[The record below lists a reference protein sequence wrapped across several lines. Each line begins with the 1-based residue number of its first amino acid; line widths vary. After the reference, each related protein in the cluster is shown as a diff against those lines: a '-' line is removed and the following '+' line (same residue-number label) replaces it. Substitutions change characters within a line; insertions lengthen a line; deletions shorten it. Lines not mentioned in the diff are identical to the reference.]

1 MKGFFNINKPRGMN
15 STKVVAI
22 IKRLT
27 HEKVGHLGTLDPDA
41 HGVLPIAVG
50 KATRLFD
57 FFLNKDKVYEARGRF
72 GILTDTLDESGRVVL
87 TNDVRP
93 TRAQL
98 EAVLPLFCGKQMQM
112 PPIFSAKQVD
122 GERAYDKARRGEE
135 VTLSPREICVYSL
148 ELLSFKGDE
157 FSVRIH
163 CSAGTYVR
171 ALIRDIAEK
180 LGAIATTI
188 DIFRTRSGAFDIA
201 SSTSIDDIE
210 QAPPPW
216 GRVGRSGAQSDTR
229 QRGSCPNCHCEERS
243 DVAIPSLE
251 VTAHNCHCERS
262 VAIPTLHLISI
273 EDALSGQEKVRLTEP
288 QVQNLLCGR
297 GQSVPYKDAKN
308 VLFLTPD
315 GDTYGLGNIE
325 NGQIRITAFLLD

>member
-57 FFLNKDKVYEARGRF
+57 FFLNKDKEYEARGRF
-72 GILTDTLDESGRVVL
+72 GVLTDTLDESGRVVL
-87 TNDVRP
+87 MNDVRP

-112 PPIFSAKQVD
+112 PPAFSAKQVD

-135 VTLSPREICVYSL
+135 VTLTPREICIYSL
-148 ELLSFKGDE
+148 ELLSFEGDE

-171 ALIRDIAEK
+171 ALIRDLAEK
-180 LGAIATTI
+180 LGAIATTM
-188 DIFRTRSGAFDIA
+188 DIFRTRSGVFDIA
-201 SSTSIDDIE
+201 SSIAIDDLNNLRPLGGGLPE
-210 QAPPPW
+210 Q
-216 GRVGRSGAQSDTR
+216 
-229 QRGSCPNCHCEERS
+229 CEGGGGIS
-243 DVAIPSLE
+243 
-251 VTAHNCHCERS
+251 
-262 VAIPTLHLISI
+262 LISI
-273 EDALSGQEKVRLTEP
+273 EDALSGQEKVRLTKP
-288 QVQNLLCGR
+288 QVKNLLCGR
-297 GQSVPYKDAKN
+297 GQSIPYKDAKN

-315 GDTYGLGNIE
+315 GDTYGLGDIE
-325 NGQIRITAFLLD
+325 NGQIKIAAFLLD

>member
-112 PPIFSAKQVD
+112 PPVFSAKQVG

-148 ELLSFKGDE
+148 ELLGFEGDE

-180 LGAIATTI
+180 LGAIATTM

-201 SSTSIDDIE
+201 SSIFI
-210 QAPPPW
+210 
-216 GRVGRSGAQSDTR
+216 
-229 QRGSCPNCHCEERS
+229 NN
-243 DVAIPSLE
+243 I
-251 VTAHNCHCERS
+251 CHCERS

-273 EDALSGQEKVRLTEP
+273 KDALSGQEKVRLTEP

-308 VLFLTPD
+308 VLFLTPE
-315 GDTYGLGNIE
+315 GDTYGLGDIE
-325 NGQIRITAFLLD
+325 NGQIKITAFLLD

>member
-72 GILTDTLDESGRVVL
+72 GVLTDTLDESGRVVL

-112 PPIFSAKQVD
+112 PPAFSAKQV
-122 GERAYDKARRGEE
+122 GGVRAYDKARRGEE

-148 ELLSFKGDE
+148 ELLSFEGDE

-201 SSTSIDDIE
+201 SSISIDDIE

-229 QRGSCPNCHCEERS
+229 QRGSCP
-243 DVAIPSLE
+243 
-251 VTAHNCHCERS
+251 NCHCERS

-315 GDTYGLGNIE
+315 GDTYGLGDIE

>member
-112 PPIFSAKQVD
+112 PPAFSAKQV
-122 GERAYDKARRGEE
+122 GGVRAYDKARRGEE

-148 ELLSFKGDE
+148 ELLSFEGDE

-201 SSTSIDDIE
+201 SSISIDHI
-210 QAPPPW
+210 
-216 GRVGRSGAQSDTR
+216 
-229 QRGSCPNCHCEERS
+229 
-243 DVAIPSLE
+243 
-251 VTAHNCHCERS
+251 CHCERS

-273 EDALSGQEKVRLTEP
+273 KDALSGQEKVRLTEP

-315 GDTYGLGNIE
+315 GDTYGLGDIE
-325 NGQIRITAFLLD
+325 NGQIKIAAFLLD

>member
-72 GILTDTLDESGRVVL
+72 GVLTDTLDESGRVVL
-87 TNDVRP
+87 MNDVRP

-112 PPIFSAKQVD
+112 PPAFSAKQVD

-135 VTLSPREICVYSL
+135 VTLTPREICVYSL
-148 ELLSFKGDE
+148 ELLSFEGDE
-157 FSVRIH
+157 FAVRIN

-171 ALIRDIAEK
+171 MLIRDIAEK

-201 SSTSIDDIE
+201 SSISIDDLNNLCPLVGELSE
-210 QAPPPW
+210 QGEGGGGISP
-216 GRVGRSGAQSDTR
+216 
-229 QRGSCPNCHCEERS
+229 
-243 DVAIPSLE
+243 
-251 VTAHNCHCERS
+251 
-262 VAIPTLHLISI
+262 ISI

-288 QVQNLLCGR
+288 QVKNLLCGR
-297 GQSVPYKDAKN
+297 GQSIPYKDAKN

-315 GDTYGLGNIE
+315 GDTYGLGDIE
-325 NGQIRITAFLLD
+325 NEQIRITAFLLD

>member
-72 GILTDTLDESGRVVL
+72 GVLTDTLDESGRVVL
-87 TNDVRP
+87 MNDVRP

-98 EAVLPLFCGKQMQM
+98 EAVLPLFCGKQMQI
-112 PPIFSAKQVD
+112 PPAFSAKQVD
-122 GERAYDKARRGEE
+122 GERAYDKARRGEA
-135 VTLSPREICVYSL
+135 VTLTPREICVYSL
-148 ELLSFKGDE
+148 ELLSFEGGE
-157 FSVRIH
+157 FSVRIN

-201 SSTSIDDIE
+201 SSISIDDLNNLCPLGGELSE
-210 QAPPPW
+210 QGEGGGGISP
-216 GRVGRSGAQSDTR
+216 
-229 QRGSCPNCHCEERS
+229 
-243 DVAIPSLE
+243 I
-251 VTAHNCHCERS
+251 CHCERS

-273 EDALSGQEKVRLTEP
+273 KDALSGQEKVRLTEP
-288 QVQNLLCGR
+288 QVKNLLCGR
-297 GQSVPYKDAKN
+297 GQSIPYKDAKN
-308 VLFLTPD
+308 VLFLTPE
-315 GDTYGLGNIE
+315 GDTYGLGDIE
-325 NGQIRITAFLLD
+325 NEQIRITAFLLD

>member
-112 PPIFSAKQVD
+112 PPAFSAKQV
-122 GERAYDKARRGEE
+122 GGVRAYNKARRGEE

-148 ELLSFKGDE
+148 ELLSFEGDE
-157 FSVRIH
+157 FSVCIH

-201 SSTSIDDIE
+201 SSISIDNI
-210 QAPPPW
+210 
-216 GRVGRSGAQSDTR
+216 
-229 QRGSCPNCHCEERS
+229 
-243 DVAIPSLE
+243 
-251 VTAHNCHCERS
+251 CHCERS

-273 EDALSGQEKVRLTEP
+273 KDALSGQEKVRLTEP
-288 QVQNLLCGR
+288 QVKNLLCGR
-297 GQSVPYKDAKN
+297 GQSIPYKDAKN

-315 GDTYGLGNIE
+315 GDTYGLGDIE
-325 NGQIRITAFLLD
+325 NGQIKIAAFLLD

>member
-72 GILTDTLDESGRVVL
+72 GVLTDTLDESGRVVL
-87 TNDVRP
+87 MNDVRP

-112 PPIFSAKQVD
+112 PPAFSAKQV
-122 GERAYDKARRGEE
+122 GGVRAYDKARRGEE
-135 VTLSPREICVYSL
+135 VTLTPREICVYSL
-148 ELLSFKGDE
+148 ELLSFEGYE
-157 FSVRIH
+157 FAVRIN

-201 SSTSIDDIE
+201 SSISIDDLNNLCPLGGELSE
-210 QAPPPW
+210 QGEGGGGISP
-216 GRVGRSGAQSDTR
+216 
-229 QRGSCPNCHCEERS
+229 
-243 DVAIPSLE
+243 
-251 VTAHNCHCERS
+251 
-262 VAIPTLHLISI
+262 ISI

-288 QVQNLLCGR
+288 QVKNLLCGR
-297 GQSVPYKDAKN
+297 GQSIPYKDAKN
-308 VLFLTPD
+308 VLFLTPE
-315 GDTYGLGNIE
+315 GDTYGLGDIE

>member
-72 GILTDTLDESGRVVL
+72 GVLTDTLDESGRVVL
-87 TNDVRP
+87 MNDVRP

-112 PPIFSAKQVD
+112 PPAFSAKQVD

-135 VTLSPREICVYSL
+135 VTLTPREICVYSL
-148 ELLSFKGDE
+148 ELLSFEGDE
-157 FSVRIH
+157 FAVRIN

-171 ALIRDIAEK
+171 MLIRDIAEK

-201 SSTSIDDIE
+201 SSISIDDLNNL
-210 QAPPPW
+210 
-216 GRVGRSGAQSDTR
+216 
-229 QRGSCPNCHCEERS
+229 CPLGGELSKHGEDGGGIS
-243 DVAIPSLE
+243 LIP
-251 VTAHNCHCERS
+251 
-262 VAIPTLHLISI
+262 I

-288 QVQNLLCGR
+288 QVKNLLCGR
-297 GQSVPYKDAKN
+297 GQSLPYKDAKN
-308 VLFLTPD
+308 VLFLTPE
-315 GDTYGLGNIE
+315 GDTYGLGDIE
-325 NGQIRITAFLLD
+325 NEQIRITAFLLD

>member
-112 PPIFSAKQVD
+112 PPAFSAKQVG

-148 ELLSFKGDE
+148 ELLSFEGDE

-201 SSTSIDDIE
+201 SSISIDNI
-210 QAPPPW
+210 
-216 GRVGRSGAQSDTR
+216 
-229 QRGSCPNCHCEERS
+229 CHCEERS
-243 DVAIPSLE
+243 DVAIP
-251 VTAHNCHCERS
+251 
-262 VAIPTLHLISI
+262 TLHLISI
-273 EDALSGQEKVRLTEP
+273 KDALSGQEKVRLTEP

-315 GDTYGLGNIE
+315 GDTYGLGDIE
-325 NGQIRITAFLLD
+325 NGQIKITAFLLD

>member
-72 GILTDTLDESGRVVL
+72 GVLTDTLDESGRVVL
-87 TNDVRP
+87 MNDVRP

-112 PPIFSAKQVD
+112 PPAFSAKQVD

-135 VTLSPREICVYSL
+135 VTLTPREVCVYSL
-148 ELLSFKGDE
+148 ELLSFEGYE
-157 FSVRIH
+157 FSVRIN

-201 SSTSIDDIE
+201 SSISIDDLNNLCPLGGELSE
-210 QAPPPW
+210 QGEGGGGISP
-216 GRVGRSGAQSDTR
+216 
-229 QRGSCPNCHCEERS
+229 
-243 DVAIPSLE
+243 
-251 VTAHNCHCERS
+251 
-262 VAIPTLHLISI
+262 ISI

-288 QVQNLLCGR
+288 QVKNLLCGR
-297 GQSVPYKDAKN
+297 GQSIPYKDAKN

-315 GDTYGLGNIE
+315 GDTYGLGDIE

>member
-72 GILTDTLDESGRVVL
+72 GVLTDTLDESGRVVL
-87 TNDVRP
+87 MNDVRP

-112 PPIFSAKQVD
+112 PPAFSAKQVD

-135 VTLSPREICVYSL
+135 VTLTPREICVYSL
-148 ELLSFKGDE
+148 ELLSFEGDE
-157 FSVRIH
+157 FAVRIN

-171 ALIRDIAEK
+171 MLIRDIAEK

-201 SSTSIDDIE
+201 SSISIDDLNNLCPLGGELSE
-210 QAPPPW
+210 QGEGGGGISP
-216 GRVGRSGAQSDTR
+216 
-229 QRGSCPNCHCEERS
+229 
-243 DVAIPSLE
+243 
-251 VTAHNCHCERS
+251 
-262 VAIPTLHLISI
+262 ISI

-288 QVQNLLCGR
+288 QVKNLLCGR
-297 GQSVPYKDAKN
+297 GQSIPYKDAKN

-315 GDTYGLGNIE
+315 GDTYGLGDIE
-325 NGQIRITAFLLD
+325 NEQIRITAFLLD

>member
-72 GILTDTLDESGRVVL
+72 GVLTDTLDESGRVVL

-135 VTLSPREICVYSL
+135 VTLTPREINIFSL
-148 ELLSFKGDE
+148 ELLSFEGDE

-180 LGAIATTI
+180 LGGIATTV

-201 SSTSIDDIE
+201 SSVAIDNI
-210 QAPPPW
+210 
-216 GRVGRSGAQSDTR
+216 
-229 QRGSCPNCHCEERS
+229 CHSEERS
-243 DVAIPSLE
+243 DVAIPLSNPNSS
-251 VTAHNCHCERS
+251 A
-262 VAIPTLHLISI
+262 LHLISI
-273 EDALSGQEKVRLTEP
+273 EDALSEQEKVRLTEP

-297 GQSVPYKDAKN
+297 GQAVSYKDAKN
-308 VLFLTPD
+308 VLFLSPS
-315 GDTYGLGNIE
+315 GDTYGLGDIE
-325 NGQIRITAFLLD
+325 NGQIKITAFLLD

>member
-72 GILTDTLDESGRVVL
+72 GVLTDTLDESGRVVL
-87 TNDVRP
+87 MNDVRP

-112 PPIFSAKQVD
+112 PPAFSAKQVD

-135 VTLSPREICVYSL
+135 VTLTPREICVYSL
-148 ELLSFKGDE
+148 ELLSFEGDE
-157 FSVRIH
+157 FAVRIN

-201 SSTSIDDIE
+201 SSISIDDLNNLC
-210 QAPPPW
+210 PL
-216 GRVGRSGAQSDTR
+216 
-229 QRGSCPNCHCEERS
+229 RGELSKHGEGGGGIS
-243 DVAIPSLE
+243 
-251 VTAHNCHCERS
+251 
-262 VAIPTLHLISI
+262 LISI
-273 EDALSGQEKVRLTEP
+273 EDALSWQEKVRLTEP
-288 QVQNLLCGR
+288 QVKNLLCGR
-297 GQSVPYKDAKN
+297 GQSIPYKDAKN
-308 VLFLTPD
+308 VLFLTPE
-315 GDTYGLGNIE
+315 GDTYGLGDIE
-325 NGQIRITAFLLD
+325 NEQIRITAFLLD

>member
-72 GILTDTLDESGRVVL
+72 GVLTDTLDESGRVVL
-87 TNDVRP
+87 MNDVRP
-93 TRAQL
+93 TRAQF
-98 EAVLPLFCGKQMQM
+98 EAVLALFCGKQMQM
-112 PPIFSAKQVD
+112 PPAFSAKQVD

-135 VTLSPREICVYSL
+135 VTLTPREICVYSL
-148 ELLSFKGDE
+148 ELLSFEGDE
-157 FSVRIH
+157 FSVRIN

-201 SSTSIDDIE
+201 SSISIDDLNNL
-210 QAPPPW
+210 
-216 GRVGRSGAQSDTR
+216 
-229 QRGSCPNCHCEERS
+229 CPLGGELSKHGEGGGGIS
-243 DVAIPSLE
+243 P
-251 VTAHNCHCERS
+251 
-262 VAIPTLHLISI
+262 ISI

-288 QVQNLLCGR
+288 QVKNLLCGR
-297 GQSVPYKDAKN
+297 GQSIPYKDAKN
-308 VLFLTPD
+308 VLFLTPE
-315 GDTYGLGNIE
+315 GDTYGLGDIE
-325 NGQIRITAFLLD
+325 NGQIRITEFLLD

>member
-112 PPIFSAKQVD
+112 PPVFSAKQVG

-135 VTLSPREICVYSL
+135 VTLTPREICVYSL
-148 ELLSFKGDE
+148 ELLSFEGDE

-201 SSTSIDDIE
+201 SSISIDNI
-210 QAPPPW
+210 
-216 GRVGRSGAQSDTR
+216 
-229 QRGSCPNCHCEERS
+229 
-243 DVAIPSLE
+243 
-251 VTAHNCHCERS
+251 CHCERS

-308 VLFLTPD
+308 VLFLTPE
-315 GDTYGLGNIE
+315 GDTYGLGDIE
-325 NGQIRITAFLLD
+325 NGQIKITAFLLD

>member
-57 FFLNKDKVYEARGRF
+57 FFLNKDKEYEARGRF
-72 GILTDTLDESGRVVL
+72 GVLTDTLDESGRVVL
-87 TNDVRP
+87 MNDVRP

-112 PPIFSAKQVD
+112 PPAFSAKQVD

-135 VTLSPREICVYSL
+135 VTLTPREICIYSL
-148 ELLSFKGDE
+148 ELLSFEGDE

-180 LGAIATTI
+180 LGAIATTM
-188 DIFRTRSGAFDIA
+188 DIFRTRSGVFDIT
-201 SSTSIDDIE
+201 SSISIDNI
-210 QAPPPW
+210 
-216 GRVGRSGAQSDTR
+216 
-229 QRGSCPNCHCEERS
+229 CHCERS
-243 DVAIPSLE
+243 VAIPSLE
-251 VTAHNCHCERS
+251 VTAHNCHCEERS
-262 VAIPTLHLISI
+262 DVAIPTLHLISI

-297 GQSVPYKDAKN
+297 GQSIPYKDAKN

-315 GDTYGLGNIE
+315 GDTYGLGDIE
-325 NGQIRITAFLLD
+325 NGQIKIAAFLLD

>member
-93 TRAQL
+93 TRAQV
-98 EAVLPLFCGKQMQM
+98 EDVLPLFCGKQMQM
-112 PPIFSAKQVD
+112 PPAFSAKQV
-122 GERAYDKARRGEE
+122 GGVRAYDKARRGEE
-135 VTLSPREICVYSL
+135 VTLTPREICVYSL
-148 ELLSFKGDE
+148 ELLSFEGDE

-201 SSTSIDDIE
+201 SSISIDNI
-210 QAPPPW
+210 
-216 GRVGRSGAQSDTR
+216 
-229 QRGSCPNCHCEERS
+229 
-243 DVAIPSLE
+243 
-251 VTAHNCHCERS
+251 CHCERS

-308 VLFLTPD
+308 VLFLTPE
-315 GDTYGLGNIE
+315 GDTYGLGDIE
-325 NGQIRITAFLLD
+325 NGQIKITAFLLD

>member
-93 TRAQL
+93 TRAQV

-112 PPIFSAKQVD
+112 PPAFSAKQVG

-135 VTLSPREICVYSL
+135 VTLTPREICVYSL
-148 ELLSFKGDE
+148 ELLSFEGDE

-201 SSTSIDDIE
+201 SSISIDNI
-210 QAPPPW
+210 
-216 GRVGRSGAQSDTR
+216 
-229 QRGSCPNCHCEERS
+229 
-243 DVAIPSLE
+243 
-251 VTAHNCHCERS
+251 CHCERS
-262 VAIPTLHLISI
+262 VAIPLYAAIIYSTSSAPPPWGRVVALRQMGFILVFTVIARSISDMAIPVYNGRPLSVYNRVNNKPKAKPKNKLYRQKWQQINGLLWRYYKQRHGLVTCCKKDSQKRTHRYLTL
-273 EDALSGQEKVRLTEP
+273 
-288 QVQNLLCGR
+288 
-297 GQSVPYKDAKN
+297 
-308 VLFLTPD
+308 
-315 GDTYGLGNIE
+315 
-325 NGQIRITAFLLD
+325 

>member
-93 TRAQL
+93 TRAQV

-112 PPIFSAKQVD
+112 PPAFSAKQVG

-148 ELLSFKGDE
+148 ELVSFEGDE

-201 SSTSIDDIE
+201 SSISIDNI
-210 QAPPPW
+210 
-216 GRVGRSGAQSDTR
+216 
-229 QRGSCPNCHCEERS
+229 
-243 DVAIPSLE
+243 
-251 VTAHNCHCERS
+251 CHCERS
-262 VAIPTLHLISI
+262 VAIQTLHLISI
-273 EDALSGQEKVRLTEP
+273 KDALSGQDKVRLTEP

-315 GDTYGLGNIE
+315 GDTYGLGDIE
-325 NGQIRITAFLLD
+325 NGQIKITAFLLD

>member
-72 GILTDTLDESGRVVL
+72 GVLTDTLDESGRVVL
-87 TNDVRP
+87 MNDVRP

-112 PPIFSAKQVD
+112 PPAFSAKQVD

-135 VTLSPREICVYSL
+135 VTLTPREICVYSL
-148 ELLSFKGDE
+148 ELLSFEGYE
-157 FSVRIH
+157 FAVRIN

-201 SSTSIDDIE
+201 SSISIDDLNNLCPLGGELSE
-210 QAPPPW
+210 QGEGGGGISP
-216 GRVGRSGAQSDTR
+216 
-229 QRGSCPNCHCEERS
+229 
-243 DVAIPSLE
+243 
-251 VTAHNCHCERS
+251 
-262 VAIPTLHLISI
+262 ISI

-288 QVQNLLCGR
+288 QVKNLLCGR
-297 GQSVPYKDAKN
+297 GQSIPYKDAKN
-308 VLFLTPD
+308 VLFLTPE
-315 GDTYGLGNIE
+315 GDTYGLGDIE
-325 NGQIRITAFLLD
+325 NEQIRITAFLLD

>member
-112 PPIFSAKQVD
+112 PPAFSAKQVD

-148 ELLSFKGDE
+148 ELLSFEGDE

-201 SSTSIDDIE
+201 SSISIDNI
-210 QAPPPW
+210 
-216 GRVGRSGAQSDTR
+216 
-229 QRGSCPNCHCEERS
+229 
-243 DVAIPSLE
+243 
-251 VTAHNCHCERS
+251 CHCERS

-315 GDTYGLGNIE
+315 GDTYGLGDIK
-325 NGQIRITAFLLD
+325 NGQIKITAFLLD